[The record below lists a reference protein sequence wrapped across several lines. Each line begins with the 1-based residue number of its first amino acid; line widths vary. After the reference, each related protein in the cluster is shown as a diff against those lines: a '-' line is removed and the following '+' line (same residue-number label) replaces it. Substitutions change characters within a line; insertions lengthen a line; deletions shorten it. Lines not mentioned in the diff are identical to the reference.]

1 MRWTLRYFENFL
13 NFVSAGR
20 SCFEL
25 YAFSSLVCFI
35 VGSASSTVR
44 VKFVQKHK
52 VVGIK
57 NNKSVVKKKKKKHDS
72 FISKN

>member
-1 MRWTLRYFENFL
+1 MGERHKNMRWTLRYFENFL

-44 VKFVQKHK
+44 VKFVQ
-52 VVGIK
+52 
-57 NNKSVVKKKKKKHDS
+57 
-72 FISKN
+72 